1 MCLETNLMPR
11 NEPSNFERLH
21 GHMRNV
27 KQELGIDMLHP
38 HGVSI
43 HGKMYPANNKHIAF
57 SKTNSPDTGN
67 AGFNIPLE
75 NGHRLYAWV
84 SGLSHPEGV
93 LRASFAVQY
102 PHKWTDLNTNRSW
115 TEGRSEA
122 YSYYPKVLDNSNL
135 FEKNEDEFSTD
146 NLNPK
151 SPEEFLDYMKQV
163 STAPRKGF
171 KRSWSLP
178 TKAKDFY
185 EDTDSMMDDDDF
197 IEFQKHRKLG
207 GGVRSKDADPSH
219 IIRTTVFSTPMI
231 NNEEHTYDIKTE
243 QLRKVEDY

>member
-43 HGKMYPANNKHIAF
+43 HGKMYPAHNKHIAF
-57 SKTNSPDTGN
+57 SKINPSDTGN

-84 SGLSHPEGV
+84 SGLHHPEGILKANFTV
-93 LRASFAVQY
+93 TY
-102 PHKWTDLNTNRSW
+102 PHKWTDLDPTPKSEGR
-115 TEGRSEA
+115 TEG
-122 YSYYPKVLDNSNL
+122 YSYYPKMTNPFRDTPDDEEV
-135 FEKNEDEFSTD
+135 FETD

-151 SPEEFLDYMKQV
+151 SPEEFLDFMKQV
-163 STAPRKGF
+163 SSKPTTGY
-171 KRSWSLP
+171 KRSWKLSTNSELMRNNP
-178 TKAKDFY
+178 D
-185 EDTDSMMDDDDF
+185 EMMDEDDF
-197 IEFQKHRKLG
+197 AEFHKYKHVGEGLG
-207 GGVRSKDADPSH
+207 SKDADPSH